1 MITFLG
7 RHKSSYV
14 YHYVEHL
21 LCSQLKVQDKILGT
35 GATDVVKQ
43 PLYISLVLVRMWR
56 TSTIRLR
63 QGIDQ
68 PVSLCRACYNVTLVI
83 SG

>member
-1 MITFLG
+1 MFYNLSFPLVSIEVVGFVVIIIVKLLVSDVKSHKANNNFMFLMITFLG

-35 GATDVVKQ
+35 GATDVV
-43 PLYISLVLVRMWR
+43 
-56 TSTIRLR
+56 
-63 QGIDQ
+63 
-68 PVSLCRACYNVTLVI
+68 
-83 SG
+83 